1 MNPIIML
8 IVVIVLLIGAVIR
21 QIDWRKYAVN
31 WVAPD
36 SKKATVFIKMGSI
49 VKPLS
54 AERDRDNVLMY
65 NYKDGKNKLVVTLP
79 ANYPEEYLR
88 SNGRRII
95 GIEDGKAIASPLGFM
110 SEVDLKKYRESS
122 IEISVMVQSQAVV
135 KALRSISDTRPINW
149 MMLIII
155 GIVAIAGIYWYSNKE
170 KPAAPVYT
178 ANQTSINQPVNV
190 SPGHI
195 IINEPERVI
204 P

>member
-8 IVVIVLLIGAVIR
+8 IVAIVLLIGAVIR

-36 SKKATVFIKMGSI
+36 SKKATIFLKMGSI
-49 VKPLS
+49 VKPLL
-54 AERDRDNVLMY
+54 AERDKDNFLMY
-65 NYKDGKNKLVVTLP
+65 NYKDGKEKLFIVLT

-95 GIEDGKAIASPLGFM
+95 GVEDGKAIASPLGFM
-110 SEVDLKKYRESS
+110 SEADLKKYRESS
-122 IEISVMVQSQAVV
+122 IEISVLAQSQAVV
-135 KALRSISDTRPINW
+135 KALRSINDSKPINW

-155 GIVAIAGIYWYSNKE
+155 GIVAIAGIYWYSNKD
-170 KPAAPVYT
+170 KPAIPVNSN
-178 ANQTSINQPVNV
+178 NQTSINLPVNI